1 MIKKKWAL
9 RKAIPK
15 KVEKELTN
23 YPELVRKLLFY
34 RGITTA
40 KDAELY
46 LNPDYERDLLDP
58 FLMQDMKKGVDR
70 LLLAIEK
77 GERVVIFGD
86 YDADGIPGSAI
97 LSSFFD
103 EVKFTN
109 YEVYIP
115 DRHNEAYGLNEKK
128 IGDFIKE
135 GVKVVITIDCGITDV
150 KEVAMAQAEGIDV
163 IITDHHL
170 VPPIAPPAFAVID
183 AKRSDDEYPYKL
195 LAGAGVMFKFVCAV
209 LATKRFDLPVGWE
222 KWLLDLVAI
231 ATVSDMVALTGE
243 NRMLVTYGLKVLR
256 QTRRLGLQTLL
267 SQIKLR
273 PANIVEDDISFMI
286 GPRINSASRM
296 SHASQAYYL
305 LTTKDQAEARTIADH
320 LEGKNQERKEAV
332 ERIVKDIGEKLDGLA
347 SLPEIIVMGSSD
359 WGLGVLGMTSSK
371 ITEKYGRSVW
381 LWSKNDAGTIKGSC
395 RSDGSLNVV
404 EVMAGAGDKFFNDF
418 GGHPMAG
425 GFSLSGDKG
434 KDLEKKLVASAKKA
448 KKKDVVT
455 ELLADEEL
463 SLDQLTWETYKLIEP
478 MAPFGME
485 NPKPIFWLRAIEIDE
500 VKYFGNGGLHL
511 ELMFKKSDG
520 KKIPAIGF
528 FVSPTPN
535 DPTHIF
541 GDIKL
546 EKGEKIDLLVTLEKS
561 MFKNYPE
568 LRLRIIDLKKP
579 EGKVK
584 P

>member
-1 MIKKKWAL
+1 MQKKWAL

-15 KVEKELTN
+15 KAEKELVS

-34 RGITTA
+34 RGIETA
-40 KDAELY
+40 KAAEVY
-46 LNPDYERDLLDP
+46 LNPNYERDLLDP

-70 LLLAIEK
+70 LLLAIEQ

-97 LSSFFD
+97 LSTFFD
-103 EVKFTN
+103 EIKFTN

-115 DRHNEAYGLNEKK
+115 DRHNEAYGLNENK
-128 IGDFIKE
+128 IGDFVKE
-135 GVKVVITIDCGITDV
+135 NVKLVITIDCGITDV
-150 KEVAMAQAEGIDV
+150 TEVKLAQSQGIDV

-170 VPPIAPPAFAVID
+170 VPPVAPPAFAVID
-183 AKRSDDEYPYKL
+183 AKRSDDKYPYKL

-209 LATKRFDLPVGWE
+209 LATKRFDIPVGWE

-243 NRMLVTYGLKVLR
+243 NRMLTTYGLKVLR
-256 QTRRLGLQTLL
+256 QTRRLGLQNLL
-267 SQIKLR
+267 AQIKLR

-305 LTTKDQAEARTIADH
+305 LTTKDQAEARTITDH
-320 LEGKNQERKEAV
+320 LEEKNQERKDAV
-332 ERIVKDIGEKLDGLA
+332 ERIVKDIAEKLDNTE
-347 SLPEIIVMGSSD
+347 LPEIIVMGSPD

-371 ITEKYGRSVW
+371 IVEKYGRSVW
-381 LWSKNDAGTIKGSC
+381 LWSKNEAGTIKGSC

-425 GFSLSGDKG
+425 GFSLSGDKE
-434 KDLEKKLVASAKKA
+434 KDLAKKLLASAKKA

-455 ELLADEEL
+455 ELLVDEEL

-478 MAPFGME
+478 MAPFGMD
-485 NPKPIFWLRAIEIDE
+485 NSKPIFWLRAVEIFE
-500 VKYFGNGGLHL
+500 AKYFGNGGLHL

-520 KKIPAIGF
+520 PGRTGNKIPAIGF
-528 FVSPTPN
+528 FASPVPN
-535 DPTHIF
+535 DPRHIF
-541 GDIKL
+541 SDIKL
-546 EKGEKIDLLVTLEKS
+546 EKGEKIDLLFSLEKS

-568 LRLRIIDLKKP
+568 LRLRIVDLKKA
-579 EGKVK
+579 E
-584 P
+584 

>member
-15 KVEKELTN
+15 KIDKELVK

-34 RGITTA
+34 RNIKTA
-40 KDAELY
+40 KEAELY
-46 LNPDYERDLLDP
+46 LSPNYERDLLDP

-103 EVKFTN
+103 EIKFTN

-128 IGDFIKE
+128 IGDFVE
-135 GVKVVITIDCGITDV
+135 QNVKLVITIDCGITDF
-150 KEVAMAQAEGIDV
+150 KEVEMAQSEGIDV

-195 LAGAGVMFKFVCAV
+195 LAGAGVIFKFVCAV
-209 LATKRFDLPVGWE
+209 LATKRFDIPVGWE

-231 ATVSDMVALTGE
+231 ATVSDMVSLTGE
-243 NRMLVTYGLKVLR
+243 NRMLATYGLKVLR

-273 PANIVEDDISFMI
+273 PVNIVEDDISFMI

-305 LTTKDQAEARTIADH
+305 LTTKDQAEARTITDH
-320 LEGKNQERKEAV
+320 LEAKNQERKDAV
-332 ERIVKDIGEKLDGLA
+332 ERIVKDIGEKLDGQE
-347 SLPEIIVMGSSD
+347 LPNIIVMGSPD

-371 ITEKYGRSVW
+371 IVEKYGCSVW
-381 LWSKNDAGTIKGSC
+381 LWSKNEAGTIKGSC

-404 EVMAGAGDKFFNDF
+404 EVMAGAGDKNDKFFSDF

-425 GFSLSGDKG
+425 GFSLAGDKG
-434 KDLEKKLVASAKKA
+434 QELAERLIKSAKKA

-463 SLDQLTWETYKLIEP
+463 PLDQLTWETYKLIEP
-478 MAPFGME
+478 MAPFGMD
-485 NPKPIFWLRAIEIDE
+485 NPKPVFWLREVPIDE

-511 ELMFKKSDG
+511 ELMFKKPDG

-528 FVSPTPN
+528 FASPKPN
-535 DPTHIF
+535 DPAHIF

-568 LRLRIIDLKKP
+568 LRLRIVDLKKWS
-579 EGKVK
+579 KI
-584 P
+584 

>member
-15 KVEKELTN
+15 KVEKELAN

-34 RGITTA
+34 RGIETL
-40 KDAELY
+40 KEAEIY
-46 LNPDYERDLLDP
+46 LNPDYERDLPDP

-70 LLLAIEK
+70 LLLAIDK

-103 EVKFTN
+103 EIKFTN

-115 DRHNEAYGLNEKK
+115 DRHNEAYGLNENK
-128 IGDFIKE
+128 IGDF
-135 GVKVVITIDCGITDV
+135 VKQNVKLIITIDCGITDV
-150 KEVAMAQAEGIDV
+150 VEVKLAQSQGIDV
-163 IITDHHL
+163 VVTDHHL

-209 LATKRFDLPVGWE
+209 LATKRFDIVPGWE

-243 NRMLVTYGLKVLR
+243 NRMLATYGLKVLR

-273 PANIVEDDISFMI
+273 PVNIIEDDISFMI

-305 LTTKDQAEARTIADH
+305 LTTKDQAEARTITDH
-320 LEGKNQERKEAV
+320 LEEKNQERKDAV
-332 ERIVKDIGEKLDGLA
+332 ERIVRDIAEKLDSLA
-347 SLPEIIVMGSSD
+347 SLPEIIVMGSPD

-371 ITEKYGRSVW
+371 IVEKYGCSVW
-381 LWSKNDAGTIKGSC
+381 LWSKNEAGTIKGSC

-425 GFSLSGDKG
+425 GFSLSGDKE
-434 KDLEKKLVASAKKA
+434 KDLAKKLLASAKKA

-478 MAPFGME
+478 MAPFGMD
-485 NPKPIFWLRAIEIDE
+485 NPKPVFWLRAVEIDE
-500 VKYFGNGGLHL
+500 AKYFGNGGLHL
-511 ELMFKKSDG
+511 ELMFKKADG

-528 FVSPTPN
+528 FASPTPN
-535 DPTHIF
+535 DPKHIF

-546 EKGEKIDLLVTLEKS
+546 EKGEKIDLLATLEKS

-568 LRLRIIDLKKP
+568 LRLRIVDIQKSKKSAS
-579 EGKVK
+579 
-584 P
+584 

>member
-1 MIKKKWAL
+1 MSKKKWAL
-9 RKAIPK
+9 RKPLTK
-15 KVEKELTN
+15 KAEKELEA

-34 RGITTA
+34 RGIKTRQE
-40 KDAELY
+40 AEVY

-58 FLMQDMKKGVDR
+58 FLMKDMKKGVDR
-70 LLLAIEK
+70 LLLAIER

-86 YDADGIPGSAI
+86 YDADGVPGTAI

-103 EVKFTN
+103 EIKFTN

-115 DRHNEAYGLNEKK
+115 DRHNEAYGLNETK
-128 IGDFIKE
+128 IGDFVAQN
-135 GVKVVITIDCGITDV
+135 VKLIITIDCGITDLNEV
-150 KEVAMAQAEGIDV
+150 KLAQSQGIDV

-170 VPPIAPPAFAVID
+170 VATEAPMAYAVID
-183 AKRSDDEYPYKL
+183 AKQADDNYPYKL

-209 LATKRFDLPVGWE
+209 LATKRFDIASGWE

-231 ATVSDMVALTGE
+231 ATVSDMVALSGE
-243 NRMLVTYGLKVLR
+243 NRMLAYYGLKVLR
-256 QTRRLGLQTLL
+256 QTRRLGLQVLL
-267 SQIKLR
+267 NQIKIR

-320 LEGKNQERKEAV
+320 LEEKNKERKDSV
-332 ERIVKDIGEKLDGLA
+332 ERIVKDISMKLDETN
-347 SLPEIIVMGSSD
+347 LPPIIVAGSPE

-371 ITEKYGRSVW
+371 IVERYGRSVW
-381 LWSKNDAGTIKGSC
+381 LWSKNEAGTIKGSC

-404 EVMAGAGDKFFNDF
+404 EVMAGADEGFFSDF

-425 GFSLSGDKG
+425 GFSLSSDKEG
-434 KDLEKKLVASAKKA
+434 ELVERLTNSAKKV
-448 KKKDVVT
+448 KRKDVVT
-455 ELLADEEL
+455 ELLVDEEL
-463 SLDQLTWETYKLIEP
+463 YLDQLTWATYKQIEP
-478 MAPFGME
+478 LAPFGMD
-485 NPKPIFWLRAIEIDE
+485 NPKPVFWLRHVEIAE

-511 ELMFKKSDG
+511 ELTFKKSDG
-520 KKIPAIGF
+520 GKIPAIGF
-528 FVSPTPN
+528 FASPTPN
-535 DPTHIF
+535 DPSHIF

-546 EKGEKIDLLVTLEKS
+546 EAGEKVDLLATLEKS

-568 LRLRIIDLKKP
+568 LRLRIVDLKKP
-579 EGKVK
+579 E
-584 P
+584 